1 MKQLKVKFLVLCLL
15 SSTVS
20 AESTRDRLEPILENG
35 PWYYEVGG
43 ARYVPL
49 TKLDNTRVSAGAGIR
64 WNGNLMCSNLDPSVS
79 IDAFMNGAKEGFIN
93 LQRNAVNTFKGVIAS
108 LPGLALQHADP
119 GLYELLSTGF
129 IQAEELF
136 NIELANCRQVTRDL
150 ATSQPNYEWVK
161 ASGFGGLSN
170 VFNRDGAP
178 ISSVNKDAGILMD
191 DTEENA
197 GREGVDWVC
206 GEKAGGDGQ
215 DSIKSSDIVLSSF
228 NQLAGRDSCDT
239 SSVSVTDSSPL
250 HVSHWDSPQSAK
262 QWFIDV
268 VGDVEVNTTPS
279 KKPIDTKIGTGLMP
293 KIEET
298 FKDVSDKMDRI
309 VTSSQP
315 PTLND
320 LRAVSFTDVLVSRSM
335 VESLRRDPQG
345 RMLAQRL
352 ALDISLQREMMR
364 ALTMRRMLMS
374 GKDIEVV
381 SALEPSQK
389 MVNDAIERLSKEIR
403 IVREEIE
410 IRRELLSSTAP
421 FVLQR
426 DQNRQTTVIEGMNQL
441 SLDKVGN

>member
-1 MKQLKVKFLVLCLL
+1 VKTFKLTILAVCCI

-20 AESTRDRLEPILENG
+20 ANSTRDSLEPILENG

-49 TKLDNTRVSAGAGIR
+49 TRLDSSRISAGAGIS

-79 IDAFMNGAKEGFIN
+79 MDAFMNGAKEGFIN
-93 LQRNAVNTFKGVIAS
+93 LQRNAVSTFKGVIAS

-129 IQAEELF
+129 IQAEDMF
-136 NIELANCRQVTRDL
+136 NVELANCRQVTRDL

-170 VFNRDGAP
+170 VFNKNGAP
-178 ISSVNKDAGILMD
+178 ISNVKKDAGILMD
-191 DTEENA
+191 DTEKNV

-206 GEKAGGDGQ
+206 DTKAGGDDQ
-215 DSIKSSDIVLSSF
+215 RPIKSSDIVLSSF
-228 NQLAGRDSCDT
+228 NQLAGRESCDMSPVT
-239 SSVSVTDSSPL
+239 VTDTSPL
-250 HVSHWDSPQSAK
+250 HVSHWNSPEDARK
-262 QWFIDV
+262 WFIDV
-268 VGDVEVNTTPS
+268 VGDVEVYTTPS
-279 KKPIDTKIGTGLMP
+279 KKPINTKIGTGLMP

-298 FKDVSDKMDRI
+298 FSDVSDKMDRI

-320 LRAVSFTDVLVSRSM
+320 LREVSFTDVLVSRAM
-335 VESLRRDPQG
+335 IESLRRDPQG

-352 ALDISLQREMMR
+352 SLDIALQREMMR

-381 SALEPSQK
+381 SAFFPSQK
-389 MVNDAIERLSKEIR
+389 MVDNAIERLSKEIR
-403 IVREEIE
+403 VVREEIE

-426 DQNRQTTVIEGMNQL
+426 DHNRQSTVINEIDKITIEQL
-441 SLDKVGN
+441 GD

>member
-1 MKQLKVKFLVLCLL
+1 MKIFKFNLLAVLVF
-15 SSTVS
+15 SSAVM
-20 AESTRDRLEPILENG
+20 ADSTRDSLVPVLENG

-49 TKLDNTRVSAGAGIR
+49 TRLDRTHVTAGAGIS
-64 WNGNLMCSNLDPSVS
+64 WNGNLMCSNLDPTVS
-79 IDAFMNGAKEGFIN
+79 IDSFMNGAKDGFIN
-93 LQRNAVNTFKGVIAS
+93 LQKNAISTFKGVIAS

-129 IQAEELF
+129 IQAEEMF
-136 NIELANCRQVTRDL
+136 NIELANCRQVTKDL
-150 ATSQPNYEWVK
+150 ASSQPNYEWVK
-161 ASGFGGLSN
+161 ASGYGDLSKIFNRNGQPVSN
-170 VFNRDGAP
+170 VQ
-178 ISSVNKDAGILMD
+178 KDAGILMD
-191 DTEENA
+191 DTEKNV

-206 GEKAGGDGQ
+206 DTKAGGDDQ
-215 DSIKSSDIVLSSF
+215 SPIKSSDIVLSSF
-228 NQLAGRDSCDT
+228 NQLAGRDSCDM
-239 SSVSVTDSSPL
+239 SSVVVTETTPL
-250 HVSHWDSPQSAK
+250 HVSHWNSPEEAK
-262 QWFIDV
+262 RWFIEV
-268 VGDVEVNTTPS
+268 VGDVEVFTTPS
-279 KKPIDTKIGTGLMP
+279 KKPISTQIGTGLMP

-298 FKDVSDKMDRI
+298 FKDVSEKMDRI

-320 LRAVSFTDVLVSRSM
+320 LRAVSFTDVLVSRTM
-335 VESLRRDPQG
+335 IESLKRDPQG

-352 ALDISLQREMMR
+352 SLDIALQREMMR

-389 MVNDAIERLSKEIR
+389 MVENAIERLSKEIEV
-403 IVREEIE
+403 VREEIE

-426 DQNRQTTVIEGMNQL
+426 DHNRQNTVMNE
-441 SLDKVGN
+441 LDKISVEQLGN

>member
-1 MKQLKVKFLVLCLL
+1 MKTFKLTILAVCCI

-20 AESTRDRLEPILENG
+20 ANSTRDSLEPILENG

-49 TKLDNTRVSAGAGIR
+49 TRLDSSRISAGAGIS

-79 IDAFMNGAKEGFIN
+79 MDAFMNGAKEGFIN
-93 LQRNAVNTFKGVIAS
+93 LQRNAVSTFKGVIAS
-108 LPGLALQHADP
+108 LPGLELQHADP

-129 IQAEELF
+129 IQAEDMF
-136 NIELANCRQVTRDL
+136 NVELANCRQVTRDL

-170 VFNRDGAP
+170 VFNKNGAP
-178 ISSVNKDAGILMD
+178 ISNVKKDAGILMD
-191 DTEENA
+191 DTEKNV

-206 GEKAGGDGQ
+206 DTKAGGDDQ
-215 DSIKSSDIVLSSF
+215 RPIKSSDIVLSSF
-228 NQLAGRDSCDT
+228 NQLAGRESCDMSPVT
-239 SSVSVTDSSPL
+239 VTDTSPL
-250 HVSHWDSPQSAK
+250 HVSHWNSPEDARK
-262 QWFIDV
+262 WFIDV
-268 VGDVEVNTTPS
+268 VGDVEVYTTPS
-279 KKPIDTKIGTGLMP
+279 KKPINTKIGTGLMP

-298 FKDVSDKMDRI
+298 FSDVSDKMDRI

-320 LRAVSFTDVLVSRSM
+320 LREVSFTDVLVSRAM
-335 VESLRRDPQG
+335 IESLRRDPQG

-352 ALDISLQREMMR
+352 SLDIALQREMMR

-389 MVNDAIERLSKEIR
+389 MVDNAIERLSKEIR
-403 IVREEIE
+403 VVREEIE

-426 DQNRQTTVIEGMNQL
+426 DHNRQSTVINEIDKITIEQL
-441 SLDKVGN
+441 GD

>member
-1 MKQLKVKFLVLCLL
+1 
-15 SSTVS
+15 
-20 AESTRDRLEPILENG
+20 
-35 PWYYEVGG
+35 
-43 ARYVPL
+43 
-49 TKLDNTRVSAGAGIR
+49 
-64 WNGNLMCSNLDPSVS
+64 
-79 IDAFMNGAKEGFIN
+79 MNGAKEGFIN
-93 LQRNAVNTFKGVIAS
+93 LQRNAVSTFKGVIAS

-129 IQAEELF
+129 IQAEDMF
-136 NIELANCRQVTRDL
+136 NVELANCRQVTRDL

-170 VFNRDGAP
+170 VFNKNGSP
-178 ISSVNKDAGILMD
+178 ISNVKKDAGILMD
-191 DTEENA
+191 DTEKNV

-206 GEKAGGDGQ
+206 DTKAGGDDQ
-215 DSIKSSDIVLSSF
+215 RPIKSSDIVLSSF
-228 NQLAGRDSCDT
+228 NQLAGRESCDMSPVT
-239 SSVSVTDSSPL
+239 VTDTSPL
-250 HVSHWDSPQSAK
+250 HVSHWNSPEDARK
-262 QWFIDV
+262 WFIDV
-268 VGDVEVNTTPS
+268 VGDVEVYTTPS
-279 KKPIDTKIGTGLMP
+279 KKPINTKIGTGLMP

-298 FKDVSDKMDRI
+298 FSDVSDKMDRI

-320 LRAVSFTDVLVSRSM
+320 LREVSFTDVLVSRAM
-335 VESLRRDPQG
+335 IESLRRDPQG

-352 ALDISLQREMMR
+352 SLDIALQREMMR

-389 MVNDAIERLSKEIR
+389 MVDNAIERLSKEIR
-403 IVREEIE
+403 VVREEIE

-426 DQNRQTTVIEGMNQL
+426 DHNRQSTVINEIDKITIEQL
-441 SLDKVGN
+441 GD